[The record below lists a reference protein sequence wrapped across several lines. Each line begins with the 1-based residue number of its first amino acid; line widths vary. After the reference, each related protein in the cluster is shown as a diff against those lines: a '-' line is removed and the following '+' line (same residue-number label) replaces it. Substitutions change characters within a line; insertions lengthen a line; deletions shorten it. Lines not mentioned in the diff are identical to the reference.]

1 MTNFKVQEIPE
12 VDIFDPEDKL
22 TDRSTTGRER
32 PWRAKK
38 MANELLAAAY
48 DQVDPRKAA
57 RLRDCAKVLSFR
69 RYSDGKLRLQ
79 SMNSCRVRLCPMC
92 SWRRSLKTYY
102 TVQAI
107 MKETLKEGK
116 DYAYLMLTLTVPNCA
131 GEDLSPTIDLMMKSW
146 HRLFRIPDVDKAVK
160 GWYRGMEV
168 THNTQYGTKNFDT
181 YHPHFHVLIAVN
193 KSYFTSRDYLSQAR
207 WTAAW
212 QQALQVDYT
221 PIVDVRRIKGD
232 LFRAVAEVAKYACK
246 ESDYIIPDDWDLTV
260 DTVRLLDTALA
271 NRRFVAYGK
280 EFRRIKHKLGL
291 EDEETGSLVDVG
303 EPDEIGKEDIYEI
316 VHYFWYSGY
325 RQYYAVEP

>member
-1 MTNFKVQEIPE
+1 MIMINVQDLPE

-38 MANELLAAAY
+38 LANELLAAAY
-48 DQVDPRKAA
+48 DQVDRRKAA

-69 RYSDGKLRLQ
+69 RYPDGTLKLQ
-79 SMNSCRVRLCPMC
+79 SMTSCRVRLCPMC

-107 MKETLKEGK
+107 MRELAAEGK
-116 DYAYLMLTLTVPNCA
+116 EYAYLMLTLTVRNCE
-131 GEDLSPTIDLMMKSW
+131 GRDLSDNLDTLARAW
-146 HRLFRIPDVDKAVK
+146 NRFLRIGDVDKAIK
-160 GWYRGMEV
+160 GWYRGTEV
-168 THNTQYGTKNFDT
+168 THNVDYNSPSYDT
-181 YHPHFHVLIAVN
+181 YHPHYHVLIAVN

-207 WTAAW
+207 WAAAW

-221 PIVDVRRIKGD
+221 PVVDVRRVKGN
-232 LFRAVAEVAKYACK
+232 LYRAVAEVAKYACK

-260 DTVRLLDTALA
+260 DTVRLLDVALA

-280 EFRRIKHKLGL
+280 AFKRVKRQLGL
-291 EDEETGSLVDVG
+291 EDEDTGSLVDVG
-303 EPDEIGKEDIYEI
+303 EPEVGKEDIYEI

-325 RQYYAVEP
+325 RQYYEVK

>member
-1 MTNFKVQEIPE
+1 MMKSKVQEIPE

-22 TDRSTTGRER
+22 TDRSATGRER
-32 PWRAKK
+32 PWRVKK
-38 MANELLAAAY
+38 MANELLALAY

-69 RYSDGKLRLQ
+69 RYLDGKMKLRF
-79 SMNSCRVRLCPMC
+79 MNSCRVRLCPMC

-116 DYAYLMLTLTVPNCA
+116 DYAYLMLTLTVQNCTPDA
-131 GEDLSPTIDLMMKSW
+131 LVDTLDLMMKGW
-146 HRLFRIPDVDKAVK
+146 NRLFRIPDVDKAVK

-168 THNTQYGTKNFDT
+168 THNTQYGAKDFDT

-193 KSYFTSRDYLSQAR
+193 KSYFTDRDYISQAR

-221 PIVDVRRIKGD
+221 PIVDVRRVKGNTMK
-232 LFRAVAEVAKYACK
+232 AVAEVAKYACK

-260 DTVRLLDTALA
+260 DTVRLLDAALH

-280 EFRRIKHKLGL
+280 EFKRLKKKLGL

-325 RQYYAVEP
+325 RQYYAIEP